1 MNDFE
6 DPNHKLHWTKALI
19 KNTIKTGL
27 RCRVKPKLICYKLLE
42 ASYISAYK
50 PNEKRYSFLPLS
62 PEVINKQFPLDEAN
76 VADAA
81 TASLGKH
88 FDTVLKRTLSYLGGG
103 GLDAHETS
111 DLFKTSATTA
121 TKTFIKQHLNSLNA
135 NVKHR
140 ILLYNS
146 S

>member
-1 MNDFE
+1 M
-6 DPNHKLHWTKALI
+6 PRRTKI
-19 KNTIKTGL
+19 
-27 RCRVKPKLICYKLLE
+27 ICYKLLE